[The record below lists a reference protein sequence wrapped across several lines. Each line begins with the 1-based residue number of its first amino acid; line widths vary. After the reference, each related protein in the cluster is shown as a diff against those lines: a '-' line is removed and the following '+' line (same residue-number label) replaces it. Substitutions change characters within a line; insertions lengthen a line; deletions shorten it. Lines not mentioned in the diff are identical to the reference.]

1 MEQAYTGFGYILLK
15 FEPYTSKEERKKIA
29 ETVVKLGNGNIQAVE
44 FPRGW
49 IFYNSRTYNAAA
61 RFETPNEKRVKELLN
76 EIEKVKGIKNDSLF
90 IRYMAALKPYVR
102 FEELEQPIV
111 VS

>member
-1 MEQAYTGFGYILLK
+1 MEQACTGLGYIFLE
-15 FEPYTSKEERKKIA
+15 FEPYTSKEERKNVA
-29 ETVVKLGNGNIQAVE
+29 ETMVKLGNGDIQAVE
-44 FPRGW
+44 FPRGK
-49 IFYNSRTYNAAA
+49 FKCNSKTYDAAA

-76 EIEKVKGIKNDSLF
+76 EIEKVKGIKKDSLS
-90 IRYMAALKPYVR
+90 IRYMTALKPYVR